1 MSCGK
6 PSHRPPLP
14 SPLPPPAPAPPPP
27 PPLSGAETAR
37 YKIVRG

>member
-27 PPLSGAETAR
+27 LSGAETAR